1 MNQAVDIHPVSIDA
15 VFDFFQSRVDEM
27 RPASQKNYHIV
38 ITSLKNFAP
47 ANADAEILF
56 SYPTLSE
63 WVIKLALKGTTA
75 STLRLYINLLSGL
88 HTAAVKA
95 ELLADDKPF
104 KLLRQRLDAV
114 ADAPSIA
121 VDALP
126 RLLALAKTAANRPVY
141 ADLLILAIAAGAID
155 PEQAAMLTRT
165 DIPTLPEPCR
175 EVAQRHADPRRKFV
189 FPLSQSRR
197 TPRQL
202 HLAVENGIL
211 YTLAQADITPVG
223 TAHECIQALWALAA
237 MATGASAAQAV
248 ATLGTVPAALPIL
261 AISDPAPA
269 PDASLRQ
276 AVAQMLCANPPQWFA
291 MRLRRGIKINQIHHR
306 ISHSNAPRPDIFYPC
321 DEIARR
327 VGRKIV
333 TEQQPILPDIAF
345 FRSPITDIRPLF
357 NTIGDL
363 AWCFKHRPDHSGQ
376 YAPIPRA
383 QMELFQQTINQFTPD
398 YQVAPVGQLPLQPG
412 DTVIILGGIYT
423 GYTGTVETL
432 LPPTTLPVASLARA
446 QAEAESADPTPA
458 TADSAQ
464 RSTPP
469 QAVIYRILLDT
480 GTGFEWRA
488 PIDARLLRKE

>member
-15 VFDFFQSRVDEM
+15 IFDFFQSRVDEM

-155 PEQAAMLTRT
+155 PEQAAQLARA
-165 DIPTLPEPCR
+165 DIATLPEPCR
-175 EVAQRHADPRRKFV
+175 EVAQRHTDPRRKFV
-189 FPLSQSRR
+189 FPLSQSLR

-202 HLAVENGIL
+202 RLAVENGIL

-237 MATGASAAQAV
+237 MATGASAAQTV
-248 ATLGTVPAALPIL
+248 ATLGTVPTTLPIL
-261 AISDPAPA
+261 AISDPAPT

-291 MRLRRGIKINQIHHR
+291 MHLRRGVAINQIHHR

-327 VGRKIV
+327 VGRKII
-333 TEQQPILPDIAF
+333 TNRQPILPDIVF
-345 FRSPITDIRPLF
+345 FRSPITDVQPLF

-432 LPPTTLPVASLARA
+432 LPPTSLPAASLARA
-446 QAEAESADPTPA
+446 QAEAEAAAPA

-464 RSTPP
+464 RSAPP

>member
-15 VFDFFQSRVDEM
+15 IFDFFQSRVNEM

-155 PEQAAMLTRT
+155 PEQAALLTRA

-175 EVAQRHADPRRKFV
+175 EVAQRQADPRRKFV
-189 FPLSQSRR
+189 FPLSQSLR

-202 HLAVENGIL
+202 RLAVENGIL

-237 MATGASAAQAV
+237 MATGASAAQTV
-248 ATLGTVPAALPIL
+248 ATLGTAPAALPIL
-261 AISDPAPA
+261 AISDPAPT

-291 MRLRRGIKINQIHHR
+291 MHLRRGVAINQIHHR

-327 VGRKIV
+327 VGRKII
-333 TEQQPILPDIAF
+333 TEQQPILPEIAF

-363 AWCFKHRPDHSGQ
+363 AWCFKHSATSGQ

-398 YQVAPVGQLPLQPG
+398 YQVAPIGHLPLQPG

-432 LPPTTLPVASLARA
+432 LPPSSLPAPSLARA
-446 QAEAESADPTPA
+446 TAAEP
-458 TADSAQ
+458 SAQ
-464 RSTPP
+464 QIAPP
-469 QAVIYRILLDT
+469 QSVIYRILLDT